1 MTVHP
6 SPFESDLD
14 ATIVASVNWHELLDE
29 GHSRCGYI
37 MKKMLEQLVLLD

>member
-6 SPFESDLD
+6 SSLESDMD
-14 ATIVASVNWHELLDE
+14 ATIVAANWHELLDE